1 MRGLWRSLLELWPLA
16 WPLALVQLNNN
27 LTGAID
33 TAIAGRIDPV
43 TLGATGVGASLYVS
57 VSVVAMGAG
66 LGIDPLVSQ
75 AFGRGHTGAA
85 RRAMWQGAWVAALT
99 SLPLLAFAFVLITNL
114 ERLGVDA
121 ALSRGAGLYL
131 LGRLPAVPGHG
142 VVGAL
147 RSYLQ
152 AARLT
157 RPVLISAFLMNAVN
171 VVADWFFL
179 LGDAGL
185 HILGLPG
192 IGLPALGV
200 FGLGLASALATYV
213 QLGVLALAVRRVPY
227 DAVACPAPR
236 RWHAPTVRRVAS
248 LGLPAGAQM
257 LAEVGIFTLVSLMV
271 GGMGPESAAAHQCAL
286 MLASLSFSVCVG
298 ISAATAVHVG
308 RAVGAGTPTDV
319 RLAGLS
325 GLVLG
330 CGAMVLSAAAM
341 WTFPH
346 ALLGAMT
353 DDGDVFGAAHELLL
367 IAGVFQVVDGAQC
380 VAAGALRGAGSTRYA
395 FWANVVAHW
404 GAGLPL
410 GLGLAYGLNLGTRG
424 LWWGLTA
431 GLSVVAWALCRR
443 FWRLS
448 ARPIAGVEYS

>member
-1 MRGLWRSLLELWPLA
+1 MNGLWRSLRELWPLA

-43 TLGATGVGASLYVS
+43 TLGATGMGASLYVALS
-57 VSVVAMGAG
+57 VIAMGAG

-75 AFGRGHTGAA
+75 AFGRGRTGAA
-85 RRAMWQGAWVAALT
+85 RRAMWQGAWVAALV
-99 SLPLLAFAFVLITNL
+99 SLPLLLFAWGLAANL
-114 ERLGVDA
+114 HRLGVDA
-121 ALSRGAGLYL
+121 ALAHGAGRYL

-157 RPVLISAFLMNAVN
+157 RPVLISALLMNVVN
-171 VVADWFFL
+171 LAADWLFL

-185 HILGLPG
+185 NILGLPG
-192 IGLPALGV
+192 VGLPAMGT

-213 QLGVLALAVRRVPY
+213 QLGVLALAVRHVPF
-227 DAVACPAPR
+227 DAVACPTPR
-236 RWHAPTVRRVAS
+236 RWHAPTVRQVAA

-271 GGMGPESAAAHQCAL
+271 GGMGAESAAAHQCAL

-308 RAVGAGTPTDV
+308 RAVGGGTPRAV
-319 RLAGLS
+319 RLAGLA
-325 GLVLG
+325 GLTLG
-330 CGAMVLSAAAM
+330 CGAMVLSALAM
-341 WTFPH
+341 WSWPH

-367 IAGVFQVVDGAQC
+367 IAGIFQVVDGAQC

-410 GLGLAYGLNLGTRG
+410 GLVLAHRFGLGTRG
-424 LWWGLTA
+424 LWWGLTL
-431 GLSVVAWALCRR
+431 GLSAVAWALCRR

-448 ARPIAGVEYS
+448 GRPIATLEQN